1 MSYAALMAETA
12 VLSRRCFEYRLRVNM
27 REAVETSSLS
37 SLERKA
43 LIDLI
48 ERTRKE
54 LASTCRVNLVQDW
67 LDDMDLLLD
76 KAAGIQ

>member
-1 MSYAALMAETA
+1 L
-12 VLSRRCFEYRLRVNM
+12 L
-27 REAVETSSLS
+27 
-37 SLERKA
+37 
-43 LIDLI
+43 DLI

-54 LASTCRVNLVQDW
+54 LASSCRVNLVQDW

>member
-1 MSYAALMAETA
+1 MNYAPLMAETA

-27 REAVETSSLS
+27 REAVGASSLS
-37 SLERKA
+37 SMERQA
-43 LIDLI
+43 LLDLI

-54 LASTCRVNLVQDW
+54 LASTCRINLVQDW

-76 KAAGIQ
+76 KAADIQ